1 MTSFPNN
8 PPPLPPPPIQTVN
21 KPCIIARK
29 AKFRVSSDGFHLPP
43 GVEEV
48 RDACKHSGIIIS
60 VSEQE
65 HKDMSR

>member
-1 MTSFPNN
+1 MTSLPNI

-29 AKFRVSSDGFHLPP
+29 AKFGVSTDGFQLPP

-48 RDACKHSGIIIS
+48 RDACKHSGIIKS
-60 VSEQE
+60 VNEQE
-65 HKDMSR
+65 HKDISR